1 MSLQVIIDAHTH
13 LYAEEVITNP
23 VKFARKQK
31 EDHWL
36 QLVKPVKGKALQSW
50 ADRTEMLSQMKSDG
64 VDRVILQGWYW
75 ENPDTC
81 ILQNDWYARWIQQ
94 DPQNFI
100 GFISIHSEIKDPL
113 DELKRR
119 QDQGFLGIGEC
130 HPWLQGCSPK
140 DKVWFECMEFASQAG
155 WPVTFHVT
163 EPVGHDYPGRV
174 PTPLDDFLWL
184 AQEIPNLK
192 IILAHAGG
200 LFPFYEL
207 NPKIRSDLQN
217 VYYDLA
223 ACPLLYDA
231 KLYRKLIDVVGYQ
244 KILWGT
250 DYPLRIF
257 PKTQKRAD
265 FCSFKDFLLQ
275 ETKLTEN
282 EAHAIFGG
290 TLLSILP

>member
-1 MSLQVIIDAHTH
+1 MIIDAHTH
-13 LYAEEVITNP
+13 CYAEEVIANP
-23 VKFARKQK
+23 VKFAHKQK
-31 EDHWL
+31 ESHWL
-36 QLVKPVKGKALQSW
+36 QLVKPAKGKSLQGW
-50 ADRTEMLSQMKSDG
+50 ANRTEMLSQMRSEG

-81 ILQNDWYARWIQQ
+81 ILQNDWHAQWIQQ
-94 DPQNFI
+94 DPLKFI
-100 GFISIHSEIKDPL
+100 GFMCIHSKIKDPL
-113 DELKRR
+113 DELKKRH
-119 QDQGFLGIGEC
+119 DQGFAGIGEC
-130 HPWLQGCSPK
+130 HPWLQGSTIK
-140 DKVWFECMEFASQAG
+140 EKVWIQSMEFASQAG

-163 EPVGHDYPGRV
+163 EPVGHDYSGRV
-174 PTPLDDFLWL
+174 PTPLEDFLWL
-184 AQEIPNLK
+184 AREIPNLK
-192 IILAHAGG
+192 IILAHGGG

-207 NPKIRSDLQN
+207 NPKIRADLQN

-231 KLYRKLIDVVGYQ
+231 QVYRKLIDVVGCK